1 VTIAETASATTV
13 DRVNVTI
20 AAIVPGATGPGNM
33 TVGMAAELEAH
44 ASTSRIATYLVVVAA
59 AASIRRLTR
68 RLEIEAEV
76 VTVTGSG
83 MTATGEGVHVVGH
96 AVGVVIGVVESWT
109 NPKLQPMYY

>member
-1 VTIAETASATTV
+1 VTIAGTASATTV

-33 TVGMAAELEAH
+33 TVGRAAELEAH
-44 ASTSRIATYLVVVAA
+44 ASTSRIATYLVAAA